1 MKKLVINSALLLV
14 AALSLHGCF
23 KSTVGY
29 TYFNLA
35 VYDQME
41 SEDQFKPSTDID
53 TYAFWVDTTDW
64 YIASWEDAVSRRITN
79 KTTGEVLADPAS
91 IGEFNSSDRYQSSL
105 FVNKPISMLVVV
117 NNALQRYAYRKY
129 ELPENLSE
137 VFAKLY
143 MAAWRPTHTSS
154 GWTVVNPFYT
164 TAQPDDEGSED
175 NPVTE

>member
-14 AALSLHGCF
+14 AALGLHGCF

-79 KTTGEVLADPAS
+79 KTTGETRKELILENHSKVLYDHSLIPAEQ
-91 IGEFNSSDRYQSSL
+91 IRND
-105 FVNKPISMLVVV
+105 
-117 NNALQRYAYRKY
+117 
-129 ELPENLSE
+129 
-137 VFAKLY
+137 
-143 MAAWRPTHTSS
+143 
-154 GWTVVNPFYT
+154 
-164 TAQPDDEGSED
+164 
-175 NPVTE
+175 